1 MLDPNKPPKAV
12 NIRKSYMCT
21 AVEETNIESILA
33 VMISI
38 YLQPLFTTW
47 KVYWPAP
54 SSLVGSVG
62 RALHWWLFSGP
73 TFKNSAS
80 VLFISENFDFFTPYR
95 NSIGLND
102 IEIGLEFPESRTLLA
117 LERSKHTT
125 DRLIVKPNLETAE
138 SIVGKNNYSGGRLWL
153 NPITVKGL
161 NIKKP
166 ETQPLQ

>member
-1 MLDPNKPPKAV
+1 
-12 NIRKSYMCT
+12 MCT

-33 VMISI
+33 VMIFI
-38 YLQPLFTTW
+38 CLQPLFNTW

-62 RALHWWLFSGP
+62 RALHWYRRGHGFKSRTVL
-73 TFKNSAS
+73 TFLYFQKFWKRP
-80 VLFISENFDFFTPYR
+80 FISENFDFFTPYR
-95 NSIGLND
+95 SSMGLND

-125 DRLIVKPNLETAE
+125 DRLIVKPNMETAQ
-138 SIVGKNNYSGGRLWL
+138 SIVAKNNYSGGELWL

>member
-12 NIRKSYMCT
+12 NIWKSYMCT

-62 RALHWWLFSGP
+62 RALHWYSRGHRFKSRTGLTFLRPYFQKFWKRSLYQWKLWL
-73 TFKNSAS
+73 
-80 VLFISENFDFFTPYR
+80 FTPYR
-95 NSIGLND
+95 NSIGFND

-138 SIVGKNNYSGGRLWL
+138 SIVA
-153 NPITVKGL
+153 
-161 NIKKP
+161 KK
-166 ETQPLQ
+166 